1 MLDDN
6 DKVLQASE
14 ARARKFLTNQ
24 HPGAVRRQSKIDEED
39 SATPSKRRRLDEDED
54 IKAEDL
60 PVYKKLPDTDKPI
73 T

>member
-39 SATPSKRRRLDEDED
+39 SATPSKRRRLDEDE
-54 IKAEDL
+54 E
-60 PVYKKLPDTDKPI
+60 
-73 T
+73 